1 MSFYFKHDECHVF
14 LSSLNILLGHKSIK
28 HLLMKIVLKSFALL
42 FSALLLSCGGKEEK
56 KKEGFSVER
65 EKTATEKP
73 ADAAPAADATPAS
86 ERIDLSNKGVGPITS
101 ITLDDEIDQAMAK
114 KGEEVYNQMC
124 LACHR
129 VGKKFIGPAPN
140 NILERR
146 SPEWVMNMILNPE
159 EMVKTDP
166 LAKELL
172 TEFNNAPMAN
182 QGLTEE
188 QARSVLEFFR
198 TLE

>member
-1 MSFYFKHDECHVF
+1 
-14 LSSLNILLGHKSIK
+14 
-28 HLLMKIVLKSFALL
+28 MKIVLKGFTL
-42 FSALLLSCGGKEEK
+42 FLSMLILSCGGKEDK
-56 KKEGFSVER
+56 KKEGFSVDR
-65 EKTATEKP
+65 QKTATEKP

-101 ITLDDEIDQAMAK
+101 LDLPAEIDEGMAK

-140 NILERR
+140 GILERR

-159 EMVKTDP
+159 GMVKDDP
-166 LAKELL
+166 LAKDLL
-172 TEFNNAPMAN
+172 TEFNGAPMAN

-198 TLE
+198 TLK

>member
-1 MSFYFKHDECHVF
+1 
-14 LSSLNILLGHKSIK
+14 
-28 HLLMKIVLKSFALL
+28 MKIIFKSLAIV
-42 FSALLLSCGGKEEK
+42 FSALLVSCGGKEER
-56 KKEGFSVER
+56 KKESFSVDR
-65 EKTATEKP
+65 TKTTEK
-73 ADAAPAADATPAS
+73 ASESASVINSAPAS
-86 ERIDLSNKGVGPITS
+86 SRIDLSNKGVGPIKTVV
-101 ITLDDEIDQAMAK
+101 LDDAIDQAQAK

-140 NILERR
+140 GILERR

-159 EMVKTDP
+159 GMVKEDA
-166 LAKELL
+166 LARDLL
-172 TEFNNAPMAN
+172 QEFNGAPMAN

-198 TLE
+198 TLK

>member
-1 MSFYFKHDECHVF
+1 MKLTIRSFAIILSVF
-14 LSSLNILLGHKSIK
+14 L
-28 HLLMKIVLKSFALL
+28 M
-42 FSALLLSCGGKEEK
+42 SCGGKEEK
-56 KKEGFSVER
+56 KKEGFSVDR
-65 EKTATEKP
+65 TKATEKP
-73 ADAAPAADATPAS
+73 AETAPATDAAPASTRV
-86 ERIDLSNKGVGPITS
+86 ELSNKGVGPIT
-101 ITLDDEIDQAMAK
+101 TLTLAPEIDEALAK

-129 VGKKFIGPAPN
+129 VGKKFIGPAPDG
-140 NILERR
+140 ILERR

-159 EMVKTDP
+159 GMVKEDA

-172 TEFNNAPMAN
+172 LEFNGAPMAN

-198 TLE
+198 TLK